1 MASRDLRANFVTPE
15 EAAASIADGTTICTI
30 GMTLVSASESNLK
43 AIEKR
48 FLETGHPCG
57 LTLLHSCGQSDRARG
72 IQHLAHDGLVTRI
85 IGSHWGL
92 QPKWMDMIASNKV
105 VAYCLPQGQI
115 AQLYRAMACG
125 LPGKMSKVGLGTFID
140 PRVEGGKM
148 NERTQGEPDIVE
160 IVTYHGEE
168 YMMYNEVP
176 IDTLLIRG
184 TTCDEMGN
192 MTTTDEAMKLEVF
205 NAVLAAKRYGGQ
217 VIAQVRDVAQ
227 TGTLNPKD
235 VTVPGVFIDKVV
247 VCPNPEEDHRMTSSI
262 YFDPSY
268 VGKLRRPMAAIDPAP
283 FNVRKFIA
291 RRGCQELYPG
301 CVVNLG
307 TGIPN
312 DMVGRVC
319 AEEGLSDK
327 VMITVES
334 GIYGG
339 VQLGGIDFGIGQN
352 LCAMVSH
359 PEQFDYYDGAGVD
372 VTYMGLGELD
382 GEGNVNSTK
391 MGERCTGAGGF
402 VDITQNA
409 KCVVYLGTFT
419 AKGTE
424 YSFDGNEL
432 RILKEGAVKKMVRR
446 VRQVS
451 FNGPRARKSGQRV
464 VVVTERAVF
473 ELVPEGVRLVE
484 IAPGIDLKTQVLDMM
499 DFSPIVADDLTT
511 MSTSLFERDG
521 PCGLLEGFG
530 ARQAPLARGQYAFD
544 TLGKD

>member
-1 MASRDLRANFVTPE
+1 MASRDLRANFVAPE

-473 ELVPEGVRLVE
+473 ELVSEGVRLVE

-530 ARQAPLARGQYAFD
+530 ARQAPLACGQYAFD